1 MELFIDI
8 ETIARPGAEVLLP
21 EPQAPAN
28 YKDEAKIAAYIEEAR
43 AKQVER
49 MALDVDCCEIT
60 TIAFAFGDSDPIALD
75 ASEEHWGDER
85 TMLAKFWDYMA
96 LRLSWPLVGYNV
108 GEFDLPILM
117 RRSFLLGV
125 KPSIEW
131 EYRKYQKDN
140 VLDLMQVLYN
150 WSPPYRSLKHVCRLC
165 GIPAPEGD
173 GADVATM
180 SPEERIAHCKSD
192 VEATRALYYKGKG
205 WYW

>member
-21 EPQAPAN
+21 EVQAPAN
-28 YKDEAKIAAYIEEAR
+28 YKDPEKIAAYIAEAR
-43 AKQVER
+43 AKQAEK
-49 MALDVDCCEIT
+49 MALDVDCCEIV
-60 TIAFAFGDSDPIALD
+60 TIVSARDNHASRVWDVSKFESEAVMLQAFWGVIPIV
-75 ASEEHWGDER
+75 
-85 TMLAKFWDYMA
+85 F
-96 LRLSWPLVGYNV
+96 PLVGYNV

-125 KPSIEW
+125 KPSIAW

-165 GIPAPEGD
+165 GIPEPEGD

-180 SPEERIAHCKSD
+180 TPEQRIAHCKSD
-192 VEATRALYYKGKG
+192 VEATRALYNKGKG
-205 WYW
+205 YYW